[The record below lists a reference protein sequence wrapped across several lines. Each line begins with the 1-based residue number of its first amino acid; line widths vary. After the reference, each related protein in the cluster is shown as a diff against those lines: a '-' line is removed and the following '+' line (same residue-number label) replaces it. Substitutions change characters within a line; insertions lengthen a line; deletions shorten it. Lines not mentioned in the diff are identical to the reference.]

1 MKYKLLIIGVVA
13 LTMSFSPL
21 YAAGAEPVIEEKV
34 KVEEAAVSTIEATVE
49 AVDHETRMVTLKG
62 PDGKSV
68 TIEVQD
74 YVKNFAQVEVGDV
87 LSIDFIESIEIQVF
101 APGVIQPGATVAV
114 AEAKAKPGQKPGVVA
129 VQEVAVATTIVA
141 IDKDTQMVTL
151 KGANGETKTVKAR
164 NPENLAKVKVG
175 DNVLITYS
183 VALGVSVAKKTA
195 EK

>member
-1 MKYKLLIIGVVA
+1 
-13 LTMSFSPL
+13 
-21 YAAGAEPVIEEKV
+21 
-34 KVEEAAVSTIEATVE
+34 AVSTIEATVE

-74 YVKNFAQVEVGDV
+74 HVKNFAQVEVGDV
-87 LSIDFIESIEIQVF
+87 LSIDYIESIEIQVF
-101 APGVIQPGATVAV
+101 APGVVQPGTTAVVA
-114 AEAKAKPGQKPGVVA
+114 AAKAKPGQKPGVVA

-151 KGANGETKTVKAR
+151 KGADGETKTVKAR

-183 VALGVSVAKKTA
+183 AALGMSVDKKTA

>member
-1 MKYKLLIIGVVA
+1 MKYKLLIIGIVT

-21 YAAGAEPVIEEKV
+21 YAAGAEPATGEKV
-34 KVEEAAVSTIEATVE
+34 KVVETAVSTIEATVE

-151 KGANGETKTVKAR
+151 KGADGETKTVKAR

>member
-21 YAAGAEPVIEEKV
+21 YAAGAEPATGEKV
-34 KVEEAAVSTIEATVE
+34 KVVETAVSTIEATVE

-74 YVKNFAQVEVGDV
+74 HVKNFAQVEVGDV
-87 LSIDFIESIEIQVF
+87 LSIDYIESIEIQVF
-101 APGVIQPGATVAV
+101 APGVVQPGTTAVVA
-114 AEAKAKPGQKPGVVA
+114 AAKAKPGQKPGVVA

-151 KGANGETKTVKAR
+151 KGADGETKTVKAR

-183 VALGVSVAKKTA
+183 AALGMSVDKKTA